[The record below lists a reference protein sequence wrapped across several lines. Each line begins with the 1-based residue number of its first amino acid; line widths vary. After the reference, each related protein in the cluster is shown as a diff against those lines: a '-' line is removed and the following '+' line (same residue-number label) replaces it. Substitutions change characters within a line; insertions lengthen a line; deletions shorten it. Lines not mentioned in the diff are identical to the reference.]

1 MSEENSRDE
10 NRHDEKMK
18 QEIENC
24 GIKESAGYKNI
35 IAIRD
40 YATDTRTMFRNL
52 QKENELY
59 LNQIKQFNIVIEQMK
74 TQMQQLQIKLYNT
87 NSTS

>member
-1 MSEENSRDE
+1 MD
-10 NRHDEKMK
+10 DKEKMK
-18 QEIENC
+18 KEIESC

-40 YATDTRTMFRNL
+40 YTTDTRTMFRNL

-59 LNQIKQFNIVIEQMK
+59 LNQIKQFNIVIEQLR
-74 TQMQQLQIKLYNT
+74 TQMQQLQIKLYKT